1 MQTTSRE
8 SQILLALSAMEGE
21 PELSLKRAAAIYNV
35 PRTTLSRRR
44 KGVPPRAENPPKSR
58 NLTDLEEKTIVEY
71 VLLDSRC
78 YPPRLSEVGDM
89 ASRLLAERV
98 APPVGP
104 RWANN
109 FVKRRPELRTVFFR
123 KYDYKRAQ
131 CEDPDAI
138 NAWFRLVRNTIAKYG
153 VVDSDIYNFDETG
166 FQMGVISSGMVVTG
180 AERRSNPKMRQ
191 PGNREWVTVI
201 QGVGATGFCVPPYI
215 VFAGQYHLSTWYQ
228 DDAIPRDW
236 RIATSPNGWT
246 TNEIGF
252 DWIQHFDRHTK
263 SRKSGVHRVLVLDG
277 HESHHSVD
285 FELYCK
291 DNNIITLCMPPH
303 SSHLLQPLDVGCF
316 GPLKKAYGRQIEM
329 KMKAGTSHIM
339 KEDFLPAFHTAF
351 QDAMTGKNILGGFRG
366 AGLMPHDPEAVLS
379 KLDVKLKTPTPPGSS
394 HGLPELW
401 TSQTPTTA
409 AQAHSQSNFIKSR
422 ISRHKS
428 SSPSSILDAVE
439 QFSKGTRGV
448 MYQIALLK
456 SEVTILREENAILS
470 RRRRAKKVQLQ
481 KGGSL
486 TLGEGQDQI
495 AQREVDTQVREET
508 RQNPAP
514 SIRAG
519 PRKRSCGVCGKTG
532 YNARTC

>member
-1 MQTTSRE
+1 MKNEAT
-8 SQILLALSAMEGE
+8 LSAT
-21 PELSLKRAAAIYNV
+21 SAAKIYDI
-35 PRTTLSRRR
+35 PKTTLLRRLR
-44 KGVPPRAENPPKSR
+44 GTTARRDSPPNSAK
-58 NLTDLEEKTIVEY
+58 LTELEEKTIVKY
-71 VLLDSRC
+71 TLDLDSRS
-78 YPPRLSEVGDM
+78 YPARLGEVGDM
-89 ASRLLAERV
+89 ANKLLAERD
-98 APPVGP
+98 APPVGKN
-104 RWANN
+104 WAFN
-109 FVKRRPELRTVFFR
+109 FVKRQPELRTRFFR
-123 KYDYKRAQ
+123 RYDYKRAQ

-138 NAWFRLVRNTIAKYG
+138 NAWFRLVRNMVAKYG

-166 FQMGVISSGMVVTG
+166 FQMGVIANGTVVTG

-215 VFAGQYHLSTWYQ
+215 VVAGKYHLSTWYQ

-263 SRKSGVHRVLVLDG
+263 PRKTGGYRVLVLDG
-277 HESHHSVD
+277 HESHHSVE

-291 DNNIITLCMPPH
+291 ENNIITLCMPPH

-329 KMKAGTSHIM
+329 KMKAGTSHIT
-339 KEDFLPAFHTAF
+339 KEDFLPAFSAAF
-351 QDAMTGKNILGGFRG
+351 RDAMTEKNILGGFRG
-366 AGLMPHDPEAVLS
+366 AGLMPHDPKAVLS

-394 HGLPELW
+394 HGLPDLW

-409 AQAHSQSNFIKSR
+409 TEAVSQSDFIKGR

-428 SSPSSILDAVE
+428 SSPTSILDAVD
-439 QFSKGTRGV
+439 FLAKGTRGV
-448 MYQIALLK
+448 MHQIALLK
-456 SEVTILREENAILS
+456 SENAILREENATLS
-470 RRRRAKKVQLQ
+470 RRRRAKKVQLR

-495 AQREVDTQVREET
+495 AQREVDSQVKEET

-514 SIRAG
+514 STRAA
-519 PRKRSCGVCGKTG
+519 PKKRSCGVCGKTG
-532 YNARTC
+532 HNARTCQQVALSSSDSEE